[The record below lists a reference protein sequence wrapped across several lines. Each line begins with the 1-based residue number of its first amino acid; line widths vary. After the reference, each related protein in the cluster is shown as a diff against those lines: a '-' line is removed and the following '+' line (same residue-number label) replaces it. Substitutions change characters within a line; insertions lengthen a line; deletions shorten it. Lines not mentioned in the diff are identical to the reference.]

1 MIKNINYSAKLV
13 TQWMESDITVKNV
26 NFTQTV
32 HRQNLEQNVFDHF
45 GENRLKTDHFYF
57 NNFRCPRRGALKILC
72 QEPAAAAAAGPRQSS
87 VIVRPT
93 IRPNFSPIIVT
104 LSPNILQIVS
114 QIMLKIVSQEVKTNI
129 PMVGIVTVQVVT
141 TIG

>member
-1 MIKNINYSAKLV
+1 MIKITNYFEKLV
-13 TQWMESDITVKNV
+13 TQWTESDITVKNV
-26 NFTQTV
+26 NFIQTV

-72 QEPAAAAAAGPRQSS
+72 QEPAAAAAGPRQSS
-87 VIVRPT
+87 VIVRLT
-93 IRPNFSPIIVT
+93 TRPNFSPIIVK

-114 QIMLKIVSQEVKTNI
+114 QTMLKIVSQEVKMSI
-129 PMVGIVTVQVVT
+129 PIVGTVTVQVVT